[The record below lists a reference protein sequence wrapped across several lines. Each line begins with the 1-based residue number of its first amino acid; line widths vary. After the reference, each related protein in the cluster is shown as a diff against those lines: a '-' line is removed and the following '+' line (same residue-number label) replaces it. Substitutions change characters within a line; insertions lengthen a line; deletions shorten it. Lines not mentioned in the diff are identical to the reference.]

1 MRRVFWRSPDNLGR
15 DREGAPELLGPGS
28 TGSSDFMKNRPRK
41 PWSRTG
47 SAYLG
52 AFLGMGIAMAHQIHH
67 AFVGD
72 ILAENPFTHIFPELL
87 GLTAGG
93 ALLLM
98 AVAEIRNR
106 L

>member
-1 MRRVFWRSPDNLGR
+1 
-15 DREGAPELLGPGS
+15 
-28 TGSSDFMKNRPRK
+28 MKNKSRK
-41 PWSRTG
+41 PLSRTC

-52 AFLGMGIAMAHQIHH
+52 AFLGMAIAMAHQIHH
-67 AFVGD
+67 VIVGD
-72 ILAENPFTHIFPELL
+72 ILAETPFTHIFPELL